1 MSIHPMYKPSENV
14 RLNMLIEE
22 LLGEANRKYEELTE
36 KELDRAIRLL
46 TLDRLDR
53 IARNLEKRCGGGT
66 LIGSFIYQEYNT
78 SVITA
83 SEYSR
88 GYFWRGYQRF

>member
-53 IARNLEKRCGGGT
+53 IARNLEKR
-66 LIGSFIYQEYNT
+66 
-78 SVITA
+78 
-83 SEYSR
+83 
-88 GYFWRGYQRF
+88 